1 MDRLAVATDRD
12 TLRVE
17 IANPG
22 AQGDP
27 AQHRFV
33 VGVPGAD
40 PVLTVQATGAV
51 TLHANAL
58 TVEGLVVQGP
68 AKPDPADPR
77 VARAMIDKW
86 LTWSYRPAGELL
98 GTDLGLKIN
107 GVPAGPVGV
116 GEALGYTVTV
126 RNTGSEIVNAVTVV
140 DAFTVDGSL
149 VLGEGGLALQA
160 ATLAPGATADSG
172 DREVYAPPNPGAKLR
187 RSSSSR
193 PARHRR
199 AGSCLPRPRRPSGIA
214 GGDPL

>member
-1 MDRLAVATDRD
+1 MRRSSTGSPSTAAAQSRCGADTTLGGRLRLGPVQVLAPAEPVASALRFRTLTEVPEAPAPWTVSRVATDRD

-68 AKPDPADPR
+68 AKPHPADPR

-86 LTWSYRPAGELL
+86 LTWTLTGRPA
-98 GTDLGLKIN
+98 
-107 GVPAGPVGV
+107 
-116 GEALGYTVTV
+116 
-126 RNTGSEIVNAVTVV
+126 SCW
-140 DAFTVDGSL
+140 
-149 VLGEGGLALQA
+149 
-160 ATLAPGATADSG
+160 APTWA
-172 DREVYAPPNPGAKLR
+172 
-187 RSSSSR
+187 
-193 PARHRR
+193 
-199 AGSCLPRPRRPSGIA
+199 
-214 GGDPL
+214 